1 MKRKLD
7 DLEIDRLKTVPVDLK
22 KLSDVRDNEVFKN
35 KIQDPKNRSNNL
47 EKKWFLMQLLKC
59 T

>member
-1 MKRKLD
+1 MKKKLD

-22 KLSDVRDNEVFKN
+22 KLSDVGDNEVFKN